1 MGRGGWEEPRKLDN
15 WHVDGDTF
23 LHFLDSREQGLLI
36 TPIWNE
42 EIKPHGGGTMIA
54 PDGIAKIA
62 KYLLEHPEGVRPG
75 GFGAPE
81 LLKECNQFVEL
92 TGKRGDVVLAHPLM
106 LYSASRNGLQIPR
119 FITNPKVVLKDHFRF
134 DRPAEGLSL
143 VEQKTLRALG
153 KPSLSYQ
160 PKGPREV
167 LYPARQGVWEKILAA
182 ENDRLNA
189 VKSNLV
195 QFTGAHPKGVYI

>member
-23 LHFLDSREQGLLI
+23 LHSLDSREQGLLI

-81 LLKECNQFVEL
+81 LIKECNQFVEL

-134 DRPAEGLSL
+134 DRPAEELSL
-143 VEQKTLRALG
+143 VEQKTLCALG

-167 LYPARQGVWEKILAA
+167 PYPARQGVWEKILAA